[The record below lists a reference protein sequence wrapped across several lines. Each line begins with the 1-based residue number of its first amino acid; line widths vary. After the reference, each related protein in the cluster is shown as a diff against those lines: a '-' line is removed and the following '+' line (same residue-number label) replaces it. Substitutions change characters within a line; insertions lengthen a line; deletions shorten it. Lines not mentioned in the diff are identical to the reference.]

1 MSMILNARPGPGFR
15 ETSLFRPASVV
26 LLADPGLPESAILAR
41 NLASGGFQGRLMIE
55 GMAHPG
61 FGTHDAPAELAVL
74 SLAPPDQEEA
84 LLALAAT
91 GCRAVVVPVAAP
103 GLARMAAAAG
113 VRALGE
119 RSFGLAIPALGLNA
133 TLAQAP
139 IPRGGLAL
147 MAQSSAVARAVLDW
161 AVAEGLGFSHIIGVG
176 ANDDIGFAAGLD
188 WLARDT
194 GTACV
199 LLELRRVK
207 QRRLF
212 VSAARAAARTR
223 PVLALRPGARAAD
236 PSGVVEAVMEATLR
250 RAGVLSAR
258 GLEDWLAAAA
268 TLARAK
274 PRTGQGRGDAVAIVA
289 NGLGMARLAADAAL
303 REGLRLATPGA
314 ETDALLAPLLPA
326 GWPLRHPLSLGGRAG
341 GQLLEAARLL
351 STDPGVD
358 VVVAL
363 RAPEEGSLA
372 PLAVP
377 RAGRGAPIL
386 FCMPGE
392 ARAPFVAAGLPSFAT
407 PEAALRGAAHLAE
420 ERRNRAAA
428 AELPPS
434 QVLEV
439 HPEAEKVRAIFAA
452 ARAAGRLVLYEDEAL
467 AVLAAYGVPVVEH
480 RLAATP
486 EEAAAHAEA
495 LGPPLVLKARTLLA
509 DKSEFGA
516 VMLNLREP
524 ASVREA
530 AAAMAAEMAR
540 LDPGA
545 GFAGFLLQRQAPRG
559 QLELRLRAGEEAMFG
574 PWIGFGQ
581 GGTTAELA
589 RDEAFDLPPLNLP
602 LAHGLIAR
610 TRLSALLPGFR
621 DRAPVDEAAIA
632 DTLVRFSQL
641 LVDFPEI
648 ASLDVNP
655 LRADARGVVAVD
667 GHVVLRPAGE
677 RAMLAIPPYPAHLGG
692 LYTAPDG
699 RVFEV
704 RPIRPEDAEAQGA
717 MFREMPPEDVR
728 YRFFSVMKELPPPLL
743 ARLTQIDYGR
753 EMALIAT
760 REGRTFATARV
771 IREPFGTAAE
781 FAVGVVPAAKGT
793 GLARHL
799 MARVEE
805 WARAE
810 GVTELV
816 GHVLADNRPMLHF
829 CEKLGYRLRRSPE
842 DHDIMLAVKVLEP
855 AG

>member
-1 MSMILNARPGPGFR
+1 MSLILNARPHAGFR
-15 ETSLFRPASVV
+15 ETALFQPRSVV
-26 LLADPGLPESAILAR
+26 LLADAALPETMVLAR
-41 NLASGGFQGRLMIE
+41 NLAAGGFQGRLMAE
-55 GMAHPG
+55 GAELPG
-61 FGTHDAPAELAVL
+61 FAAHDAPADLAVL
-74 SLAPPDQEEA
+74 SLTPPAQA
-84 LLALAAT
+84 AALASLAAR

-103 GLARMAAAAG
+103 GLAAMAAQAG

-147 MAQSSAVARAVLDW
+147 MAQSSAVARAALDW
-161 AVAEGLGFSHIIGVG
+161 AAAEGLGFTHIIGVG
-176 ANDDIGFAAGLD
+176 ANDDLGFAAGLD

-194 GTACV
+194 ATACV

-236 PSGVVEAVMEATLR
+236 PSGVVEAVMEAALR
-250 RAGVLSAR
+250 RAGVLSAQ

-274 PRTGQGRGDAVAIVA
+274 PRAGAGRGDAVAILA

-303 REGLRLATPGA
+303 REGLRLAAPSP
-314 ETDALLAPLLPA
+314 ETEAALAPLLPA
-326 GWPLRHPLSLGGRAG
+326 GWPLRHPLSLGGEAG
-341 GQLLEAARLL
+341 GRLLEAARLL
-351 STDPGVD
+351 SADPAVD

-363 RAPEEGSLA
+363 RAPEEAPLA

-386 FCMPGE
+386 FALLGE
-392 ARAPFVAAGLPSFAT
+392 ARAPFAAAGLPSFAT

-428 AELPPS
+428 AELPPA
-434 QVLEV
+434 QVLDM
-439 HPEAEKVRAIFAA
+439 HPDAAAVRARFAA
-452 ARAAGRLVLYEDEAL
+452 VRAEGRDVLYEDEAL
-467 AVLAAYGVPVVEH
+467 AVLAAYGVPVVAH
-480 RLAATP
+480 RLAATA
-486 EEAAAHAEA
+486 EAAAEAAAA

-516 VMLNLREP
+516 VVLNLRDPE
-524 ASVREA
+524 AVRA
-530 AAAMAAEMAR
+530 AARAMADEMAA
-540 LDPGA
+540 LPAAA
-545 GFAGFLLQRQAPRG
+545 GFAGFLVQRQAPRG
-559 QLELRLRAGEEAMFG
+559 QLELRIRAGEEAMFG

-621 DRAPVDEAAIA
+621 DRAPVNENAIA
-632 DTLVRFSQL
+632 DTLVRVSQL
-641 LVDFPEI
+641 LVDFPAI
-648 ASLDVNP
+648 AALDVNP
-655 LRADARGVVAVD
+655 LRADVAGVLAVD
-667 GHVVLRPAGE
+667 GHVALRPEGE
-677 RAMLAIPPYPAHLGG
+677 RAMLAIPPYPAHLAAP
-692 LYTAPDG
+692 YTAPDD

-753 EMALIAT
+753 EMAFIGLH
-760 REGRTFATARV
+760 EGRSFGSARV
-771 IREPFGTAAE
+771 IREPFGGAAE

-799 MARVEE
+799 MARFED
-805 WARAE
+805 WARGE

-842 DHDIMLAVKVLEP
+842 DHDIMLAVKAL
-855 AG
+855 